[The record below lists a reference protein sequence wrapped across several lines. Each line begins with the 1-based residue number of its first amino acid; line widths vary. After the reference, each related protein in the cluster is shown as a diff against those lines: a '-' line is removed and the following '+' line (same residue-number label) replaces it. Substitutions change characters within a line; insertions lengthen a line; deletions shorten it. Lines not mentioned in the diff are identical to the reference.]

1 MMKIEMLRQNKIKIL
16 IDCDELLKWGINAQ
30 NVLENAPQS
39 REMFV
44 EILKKAERETGF
56 HCNNSKLVIESAIN
70 SEENILT
77 LYVTKVASQE
87 ENELFDKIS
96 YLNKAE
102 IINSKIV
109 REREENNVI
118 AAFDSFDDII
128 NMCSTLNKYQNGELY
143 TYHDIYFMAAE
154 ESLSGEMSE
163 FGELCRGSLYAIV
176 REHGRKIIDKN
187 AFSII
192 RENFKNRPI
201 IQ

>member
-16 IDCDELLKWGINAQ
+16 IDCDELLRWGINAQ
-30 NVLENAPQS
+30 NVLENAPAS

-44 EILKKAERETGF
+44 EILKKAEKETGF

-77 LYVTKVASQE
+77 LYVTKVASE
-87 ENELFDKIS
+87 EESELFDKIS
-96 YLNKAE
+96 YW
-102 IINSKIV
+102 SKTETA
-109 REREENNVI
+109 REREENSVI

-128 NMCSTLNKYQNGELY
+128 KMCNTLNKYQYGELF
-143 TYHDIYFMAAE
+143 TYRDIYFMAAE
-154 ESLSGEMSE
+154 ERLSGEMSE
-163 FGELCRGSLYAIV
+163 FGELCRGSLSAIV

-201 IQ
+201 IR